1 MIRRVRWSS
10 RAVADGEAIARRDT
24 DLARRIRRRVATWSE
39 TGEGDVK
46 KLAGTDDEWRL
57 RVGDWRVIFWLD
69 RDAQAYVIT
78 RVLPRKDAY
87 RD

>member
-10 RAVADGEAIARRDT
+10 RAVDELEAIARRDPS
-24 DLARRIRRRVATWSE
+24 LARRIRGRVADWSQ
-39 TGEGDVK
+39 TGECDVR

-57 RVGDWRVIFWLD
+57 RVGEWRVMPWFD
-69 RDAQAYVIT
+69 RGAQAYVVT